1 MYLGPPVD
9 ARLIPQIWTLP
20 SSFMNPAG
28 DLPTTQ
34 KTVRIRVLL
43 EGARVGWE
51 GFSNAVGARWDGRAC
66 RGVIL
71 VGQKYVNKC
80 KHHHI

>member
-9 ARLIPQIWTLP
+9 ARLIHQIWTLP

-66 RGVIL
+66 RGGFWL
-71 VGQKYVNKC
+71 GRYVNKC